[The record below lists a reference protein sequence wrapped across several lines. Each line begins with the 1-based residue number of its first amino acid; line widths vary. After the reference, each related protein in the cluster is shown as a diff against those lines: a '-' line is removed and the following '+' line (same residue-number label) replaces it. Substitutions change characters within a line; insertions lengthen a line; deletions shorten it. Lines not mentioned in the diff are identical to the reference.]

1 MCISELIPHGHLV
14 CTSTDGAGRILST
27 LAKPMSKIT
36 QSARNESC
44 TINLIGV
51 CNYNPDSVVWAH
63 SNKGIHGKGLG
74 LKAKDENG
82 AYACYQCHMTY
93 DRQIKRPKNLSLE
106 DVEAAFTIAML
117 KSQQILKDKG
127 LI

>member
-1 MCISELIPHGHLV
+1 
-14 CTSTDGAGRILST
+14 
-27 LAKPMSKIT
+27 MSKIT
-36 QSARNESC
+36 QSARNENC

-51 CNYNPDSVVWAH
+51 CNYNPDSVVWCH

-82 AYACYQCHMTY
+82 AYGCYQCHMTY

-106 DVEAAFTIAML
+106 DVEEAFTIAML

>member
-1 MCISELIPHGHLV
+1 M
-14 CTSTDGAGRILST
+14 
-27 LAKPMSKIT
+27 
-36 QSARNESC
+36 
-44 TINLIGV
+44 NLMGV
-51 CNYNPDSVVWAH
+51 CSFNPDTVVWAH

-93 DRQIKRPKNLSLE
+93 DRQFKRPKNLSLE
-106 DVEAAFTIAML
+106 DVEEAFTIAML
-117 KSQQILKDKG
+117 KSQQILKEKG